1 MLSVE
6 ESKPFTYRIN
16 HFRCCVHRSVFSY
29 VPCPSV
35 YCGHLHVYTD
45 TQSRSSS
52 GRILPVP
59 RIRPKIETEDC
70 VLHLL
75 SSRSYKASLLNVTTV
90 AKFGQVHFYN
100 LYIVTSIALGEILCI
115 WFTWKKSF
123 VFVLIL
129 VLKVIV
135 STSIQRSAIYLTKSP
150 VLVCTQILLL
160 HSSDIFEVI
169 LRFIIIFLKKVSY
182 RYVLK
187 SLNNTCKAICYF
199 NGLWHWI

>member
-1 MLSVE
+1 MHPKSRVSKLYLRADSLKIKLGIFHDPILMLSVE

-35 YCGHLHVYTD
+35 YCGHLHVYSD

-115 WFTWKKSF
+115 
-123 VFVLIL
+123 
-129 VLKVIV
+129 
-135 STSIQRSAIYLTKSP
+135 
-150 VLVCTQILLL
+150 
-160 HSSDIFEVI
+160 
-169 LRFIIIFLKKVSY
+169 
-182 RYVLK
+182 
-187 SLNNTCKAICYF
+187 
-199 NGLWHWI
+199 